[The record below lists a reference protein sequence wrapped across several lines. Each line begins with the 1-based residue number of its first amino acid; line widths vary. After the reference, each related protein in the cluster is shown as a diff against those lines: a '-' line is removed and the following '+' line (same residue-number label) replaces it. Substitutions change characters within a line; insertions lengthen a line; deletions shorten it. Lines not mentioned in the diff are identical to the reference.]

1 MKNTDESWKKLIR
14 NCELAV
20 LCFALK
26 IFCIAAFVHFLLI
39 TYLNKAEVDHCSKE
53 MAWLGR
59 RVKGD
64 CKADCLL
71 MKQSSG
77 LWRAEILK

>member
-14 NCELAV
+14 NCELVV

-26 IFCIAAFVHFLLI
+26 IWIGVCIAAFVHFLLI

-53 MAWLGR
+53 MA
-59 RVKGD
+59 
-64 CKADCLL
+64 
-71 MKQSSG
+71 
-77 LWRAEILK
+77 